1 MDKFSGNLADEVA
14 ALRAEVAELKAII
27 RARPALTTASQ
38 GWRMTDMDIPSVA
51 AGEIQIGSNDGDLFV
66 ATADGTKRIPTLNIP
81 GAAPDYPGSF
91 TSPATVSGTVLD
103 VHYNALR
110 ADVVAQLHGPLRD
123 LIEKGRTTTGSGLWL
138 PS

>member
-14 ALRAEVAELKAII
+14 QLRAEVDELKALV
-27 RARPALTTASQ
+27 RQRPALTTASQ
-38 GWRMTDMDIPSVA
+38 GWKMTDMSIPSVGP
-51 AGEIQIGSNDGDLFV
+51 GEIQIGSNGGELFV
-66 ATADGTKRIPTLNIP
+66 ATENGTQRLPTLNVP

-91 TSPATVSGTVLD
+91 LSPATVSGTVEPA
-103 VHYNALR
+103 HYNALR
-110 ADVVAQLHGPLRD
+110 KDVVDQLHGPLRD